1 MVCRSCCIEGA
12 WGQELKKSGQISE
25 GHFGSGSE
33 APWEVGKVST
43 CVVSSV
49 TGV

>member
-1 MVCRSCCIEGA
+1 MAFGSCCTGGA

-25 GHFGSGSE
+25 GHFGSESE

-43 CVVSSV
+43 CVVSNV
-49 TGV
+49 TWA